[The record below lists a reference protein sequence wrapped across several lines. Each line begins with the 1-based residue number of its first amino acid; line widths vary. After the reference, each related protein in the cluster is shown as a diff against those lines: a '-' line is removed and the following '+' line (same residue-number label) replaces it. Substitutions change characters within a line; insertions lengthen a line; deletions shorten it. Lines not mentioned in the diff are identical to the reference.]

1 MTLEQAKE
9 QFSEAIGF
17 KKGVSWKGYDVI
29 IPEYEESVIVG
40 PPVVILL
47 KADEVRISTYD
58 ESLEYLNYELT
69 KK

>member
-9 QFSEAIGF
+9 QFPEAISF

-40 PPVVILL
+40 PPFVILL
-47 KADEVRISTYD
+47 KAEEARISTYD